1 MENPTVS
8 LFFRFDESMFL
19 PLPERCLCAG
29 LLFACVLVCRQ
40 QIRSTPPRTTFRTT
54 RILTGKIQARLDA
67 GGTRSCLP
75 PSRCSFQL
83 NPNSDSP
90 DPPVIL
96 RPEHSMHLLTLPCD
110 PKQAYRVC
118 GVGSGVH
125 RRHATREGVCAR
137 GLSLCST
144 LLCSAC
150 LPSLTED

>member
-1 MENPTVS
+1 MFMENPTVS

-83 NPNSDSP
+83 DPNSDSRP
-90 DPPVIL
+90 SFLSFYAL
-96 RPEHSMHLLTLPCD
+96 RTHSIIDMDMNL
-110 PKQAYRVC
+110 
-118 GVGSGVH
+118 
-125 RRHATREGVCAR
+125 
-137 GLSLCST
+137 
-144 LLCSAC
+144 
-150 LPSLTED
+150 